1 MIYLTEVMAAFLTA
15 FALENLLFTRAVDIP
30 GLYEKRSL
38 RQLLTV
44 GGLLTLVTALSSIP
58 AYLFNAFFRAKVL
71 YTGLKIGFLPLTS
84 LSTPWDAAHQQRC
97 DAAGLLSGQT
107 PAPAAVYASQG
118 HLTLL
123 WHQQRYLRQP
133 ADCLAHEHHL
143 PVFLLLWLLSGCGS
157 RLYRRSVDSLVGTQS
172 LVPHPHSQNLPR
184 VPHHLLVPWHPVL
197 GAVRSVGQ
205 PASRLNHHFV

>member
-84 LSTPWDAAHQQRC
+84 LSTL
-97 DAAGLLSGQT
+97 GMLLINGWVQT
-107 PAPAAVYASQG
+107 ST
-118 HLTLL
+118 TL
-123 WHQQRYLRQP
+123 
-133 ADCLAHEHHL
+133 
-143 PVFLLLWLLSGCGS
+143 
-157 RLYRRSVDSLVGTQS
+157 
-172 LVPHPHSQNLPR
+172 
-184 VPHHLLVPWHPVL
+184 
-197 GAVRSVGQ
+197 
-205 PASRLNHHFV
+205 